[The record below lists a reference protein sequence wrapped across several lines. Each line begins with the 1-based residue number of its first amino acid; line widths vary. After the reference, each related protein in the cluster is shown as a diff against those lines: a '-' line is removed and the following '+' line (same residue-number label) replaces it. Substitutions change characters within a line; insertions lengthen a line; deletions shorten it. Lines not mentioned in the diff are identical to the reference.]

1 MDLAVGL
8 PTQEPTTTRESVMEW
23 AQLADRGGFSSLM
36 LRDRVET
43 TLQEPL
49 IASAVVA
56 GATQRIRLLASTI
69 LTATRET
76 TLLARQAASL
86 DVLSGG
92 RFIMGV
98 GVGYRP
104 EDYVAT
110 GYSFHERGRRVDE
123 QLPILHRIWAGE
135 SPAEGVGPIGPT
147 PRTPGGPRILVGGHV
162 PPVARRIALWGEGYL
177 ASVGGDDSD
186 LARMLELWHLIE
198 RTWDE
203 AGRTGRP
210 WLVTAAYYGLGPDAD
225 ARADRYIGKNFAF
238 KPALAERLRRG
249 VPTTPAA
256 IRALIRR
263 HEDLGADELVLL
275 SLSEDVRAL
284 EALIEVVAPTV
295 SNL

>member
-8 PTQEPTTTRESVMEW
+8 PTQEPTVTGRSVIEW
-23 AQLADRGGFSSLM
+23 ATLADRGGFSSLM
-36 LRDRVET
+36 VRDRVET

-49 IASAVVA
+49 IALSVVA
-56 GATQRIRLLASTI
+56 GVTRRIRLLASTI
-69 LTATRET
+69 LPATRET

-92 RFIMGV
+92 RFTMGV

-123 QLPILHRIWAGE
+123 QLPILKRIWAGE
-135 SPAEGVGPIGPT
+135 PAAEGVGPIGPT
-147 PRTPGGPRILVGGHV
+147 PLTPGGPRVLIGGHV

-177 ASVGGDDSD
+177 ASVGGDDTD
-186 LARMLELWHLIE
+186 LARMLKLWGLIQQ
-198 RTWDE
+198 TWDE

-210 WLVTAAYYGLGPDAD
+210 WLVTAGYFGLGPDA
-225 ARADRYIGKNFAF
+225 AALADRYITKNFKF
-238 KPALAERLRRG
+238 KPELAERLRRG
-249 VPTTPAA
+249 VPTTPAG
-256 IRALIRR
+256 IRAMIRR
-263 HEDLGADELVLL
+263 HEDLGSNELVLL

-284 EALIEVVAPTV
+284 EGLIDVVAPTV
-295 SNL
+295 SS